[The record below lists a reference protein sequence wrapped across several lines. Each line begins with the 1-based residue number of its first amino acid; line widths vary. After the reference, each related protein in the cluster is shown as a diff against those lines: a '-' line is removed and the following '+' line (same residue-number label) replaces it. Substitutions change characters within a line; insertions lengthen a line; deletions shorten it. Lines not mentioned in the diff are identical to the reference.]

1 MQTPEQAEEIIASA
15 RSLFGMFKVLFADGI
30 FSYKERR
37 DGQAEFSNPN
47 VSWRAFK
54 IIEIE
59 LSFVYDRLYTKAPV
73 SRTKVGLL
81 IRVGSLLLTVA
92 GSLYALFATW
102 NANQYKWK
110 HKCVTYTLL
119 AGAVLTDVVVL
130 VARVFNIRSLL
141 RRKWLKCCSVRLLN
155 RRRWSG
161 YMAQSNLITF
171 CLQNMPS
178 DSELAQFI
186 LRQLRPGILGYRD
199 ARRGLRGTPA
209 VTIIAGLP
217 AAIVEELEVSD
228 SLQYFEQR
236 SLFKQIRSKS
246 FWKNFKQ
253 TKQVQ
258 VDEDLQ
264 DFIFRQLK
272 KKESQINDTDQ
283 VRSRSP
289 GDHRLN
295 EEAGGTHEKRKVR
308 DPRDRQG

>member
-1 MQTPEQAEEIIASA
+1 MHKHYMCDAMYESSAVKIESTLISVINSAYPPRTDATTSTEVGPKQVQTPEQAEEIIASA

-81 IRVGSLLLTVA
+81 IRVGRLLLTVA

-141 RRKWLKCCSVRLLN
+141 RRC
-155 RRRWSG
+155 
-161 YMAQSNLITF
+161 
-171 CLQNMPS
+171 
-178 DSELAQFI
+178 
-186 LRQLRPGILGYRD
+186 
-199 ARRGLRGTPA
+199 
-209 VTIIAGLP
+209 
-217 AAIVEELEVSD
+217 
-228 SLQYFEQR
+228 
-236 SLFKQIRSKS
+236 
-246 FWKNFKQ
+246 
-253 TKQVQ
+253 
-258 VDEDLQ
+258 
-264 DFIFRQLK
+264 
-272 KKESQINDTDQ
+272 
-283 VRSRSP
+283 
-289 GDHRLN
+289 
-295 EEAGGTHEKRKVR
+295 
-308 DPRDRQG
+308 